1 MIPRTTALRHLLDT
15 AQTPTSKGSR
25 SRSAGAG
32 FLAALDEARTAPP
45 NRSRSTA
52 ENSSPGQTSVANPK
66 PGDVVISPF
75 NPLGLPI
82 SATLAPTAAEVAADP
97 TRWKGTSF
105 DPTLSLGQTVI
116 QQYTES

>member
-1 MIPRTTALRHLLDT
+1 MITRTAPLRQSANV
-15 AQTPTSKGSR
+15 AQTPVSKGSR
-25 SRSAGAG
+25 SRSAGTT
-32 FLAALDEARTAPP
+32 FLAALDEARAAAP

-52 ENSSPGQTSVANPK
+52 QNSSPTTPQ

-97 TRWKGTSF
+97 ARWRGTSF
-105 DPTLSLGQTVI
+105 DPALSLGQTVI
-116 QQYTES
+116 QQYTTT